1 MGRRK
6 RKQKNKAIR
15 IIFFLIF
22 LVCLIIFIYLYKD
35 EIILYLNSYLPP
47 EEEKT
52 EGNDEPTIIV
62 SDELQIHFLELGN
75 KNAGDCTYIKAGNI
89 DILIDAGS
97 IKSSSTTIEEY
108 VDKYCTDKI
117 LEYVVVTHAH
127 EDHIAGFVDSS
138 SSVGIFSYYE
148 VKNIIDFTMK
158 NTTSKISEEYIE
170 ARNKEVSLGAK
181 RYSASDCIKGENGG
195 QRLFQLTESIS
206 LEVLDQKYYYEKAS
220 TENDYSVCTMIH
232 HGNEHFLFTGDL
244 ELEGE
249 ESLVELNDLPEVKV
263 FKGGHHGSKTSSND
277 CLLDVIK
284 PEIICICTCCGSDEY
299 TRVTDNMFVTQEAI
313 DRMAK
318 HTDKIYVTSLAIF
331 EVKVATSNSK
341 GVKEGEE
348 YLATTGYKSM
358 NGNIVVTSNS
368 TGVNVNCSNNNTILK
383 DTEWFNMEITLN
395 GVTRKMR
402 IWPNGG
408 K

>member
-1 MGRRK
+1 MAGI
-6 RKQKNKAIR
+6 KQITD
-15 IIFFLIF
+15 
-22 LVCLIIFIYLYKD
+22 VIYLN
-35 EIILYLNSYLPP
+35 L
-47 EEEKT
+47 
-52 EGNDEPTIIV
+52 
-62 SDELQIHFLELGN
+62 
-75 KNAGDCTYIKAGNI
+75 
-89 DILIDAGS
+89 S
-97 IKSSSTTIEEY
+97 I
-108 VDKYCTDKI
+108 
-117 LEYVVVTHAH
+117 A
-127 EDHIAGFVDSS
+127 
-138 SSVGIFSYYE
+138 YY
-148 VKNIIDFTMK
+148 
-158 NTTSKISEEYIE
+158 YIE
-170 ARNKEVSLGAK
+170 ISRFRRAAK

-195 QRLFQLTESIS
+195 QRVFQLTESIS

-299 TRVTDNMFVTQEAI
+299 TRVTDNMFVTQDAI
-313 DRMAK
+313 NRMAK
-318 HTDKIYVTSLAIF
+318 HTDKIYVTSLATF
-331 EVKVATSNSK
+331 EIKVATSDSK
-341 GVKEGEE
+341 GVKKGEE
-348 YLATTGYKSM
+348 YLSTTGYKSM

-368 TGVNVNCSNNNTILK
+368 TGVSVNCS
-383 DTEWFNMEITLN
+383 NMEITLN

-402 IWPNGG
+402 TWPNNG

>member
-6 RKQKNKAIR
+6 RKHKNKTLN
-15 IIFFLIF
+15 LILF
-22 LVCLIIFIYLYKD
+22 IIFIICLAITAYLYKD
-35 EIILYLNSYLPP
+35 EIIAYLETYLEVENNP
-47 EEEKT
+47 T
-52 EGNDEPTIIV
+52 EDEPTIVV

-75 KNAGDCTYIKAGNI
+75 KNAGDCTYIKAGEI

-97 IKSSSTTIEEY
+97 TKSSSSTIETY
-108 VDKYCTDKI
+108 VDQYCKDGI
-117 LEYVVVTHAH
+117 LEYVIVTHAH
-127 EDHIAGFVDSS
+127 EDHIAAFVDSS
-138 SSVGIFSYYE
+138 SNKGIFSYYE
-148 VKNIIDFTMK
+148 VKTIIDFTDK
-158 NTTSKISEEYIE
+158 NTTSKISEEYIT
-170 ARNKEVSLGAK
+170 ARDAEVALGAV
-181 RYSASDCIKGENGG
+181 RYSAADCVKGENGG
-195 QRLFQLTESIS
+195 QRIFELTENIS
-206 LEVLDQKYYYEKAS
+206 LEILDQKYYYEKAS

-284 PEIICICTCCGSDEY
+284 PEIVCICTCCGSDEY

-313 DRMAK
+313 NRIAK
-318 HTDKIYVTSLAIF
+318 HTNQIYVTTVAIV
-331 EVKVATSNSK
+331 EVTVATSNSK
-341 GVKEGEE
+341 GVQKGEE
-348 YLATTGYKSM
+348 YLTTTGFKSM

-368 TGVNVNCSNNNTILK
+368 TGVTVNCSNNNTILK
-383 DTEWFNMEITLN
+383 DSEWFNMEITLN

-402 IWPNGG
+402 TWPSNG